1 MLLPFSQ
8 VDVFSPEPLH
18 GNPVAVVHG
27 AGELTTAQMR
37 DFARWTNLSE
47 TTFLLPPTTPDA
59 DYRLRIFTPAEELPF
74 AGHPTL
80 GSAHAWLQA
89 DGTPRKE
96 RIVQECGAGL
106 IELRAD
112 GDRLAFAAPPLTENA
127 ACDDGELAAVAAAL
141 GIEVTEIV
149 AARRLANG
157 PRFVAVQLGD
167 AARVL
172 GLEPDVPAV
181 ATAAPTGLGVV
192 GAQPNG
198 ADTAVEVRVF
208 CPGIGVPEDPITG
221 SFNAA
226 LAQWLTVDGTL
237 PAAYVAAQGTA
248 IGRTGRVHVATDEYG
263 AIWIGGDTTETVRGV
278 VEF

>member
-8 VDVFSPEPLH
+8 VDVFSPEPLR

-27 AGELTTAQMR
+27 AGELSTAQMR
-37 DFARWTNLSE
+37 AFARWTNLSE

-89 DGTPRKE
+89 AGTPQKD

-106 IELRAD
+106 VELRTD
-112 GDRLAFAAPPLTENA
+112 DDRLAFAAPPLVENA
-127 ACDDGELAAVAAAL
+127 ALSPDESARVVRAL
-141 GIEVTEIV
+141 GVEATQIV
-149 AARRLANG
+149 ATRRLANG
-157 PRFVAVQLGD
+157 PRFIAVQLND
-167 AARVL
+167 AAAVL
-172 GLEPDVPAV
+172 ALDPDLPEIA
-181 ATAAPTGLGVV
+181 ALAPTGLGVV
-192 GAQPNG
+192 GAQLHG

-208 CPGIGVPEDPITG
+208 CPGIGVAEDPVTG

-226 LAQWLTVDGTL
+226 LAQWLTADL
-237 PAAYVAAQGTA
+237 PSSYVAAQGTA
-248 IGRTGRVHVATDEYG
+248 IGRSGRVHVTRDEYG
-263 AIWIGGDTTETVRGV
+263 AVWIGGQTTETVRGV